1 MATVTTPIHLQTSSH
16 RPRQISDKRRDKKRV
31 ADRLCQRQ
39 ARARTKNKIAELE
52 ALVAHLTSQSGN
64 EIYKELK
71 DELEKSRAESS
82 SLRRKLATIAS
93 IARIGD
99 EGPVKAAYHT
109 PRNDDADISLEQDI
123 SISAADDL
131 EVHDESAAHQGG
143 NACEIHGNF
152 DTNFPGAEGST
163 FNFLGGILDV
173 DTLNQT
179 GFAASF
185 PSPLTPQ
192 ADTFGSASSFAPP
205 ATTSID
211 LSFPES
217 RSSCSCVPRT
227 ESNMWSSMSQT
238 LMDWKDQQRP
248 GLKPGENHDD
258 IAVRAV
264 TEGWDAPSLGTL
276 SVPWRILSQ
285 VDRKVWANC
294 RPVDRLAVL
303 SIMNMLLQKHAYAID
318 FFVWPGIRER
328 FIYHQHKYCSDKFW
342 SLLAQHFRFV
352 WPYDLRDCYAHN
364 RSTGRYQ
371 LSDLFRRHLN
381 DLSSFTFCHDMF
393 NSFPEFECDIPKY
406 MTIPRSLECD
416 PHVEIGRGPETPS
429 LVGTRAQWPY
439 FIPGEVEP
447 DDMAEG
453 SGHTIVPW
461 APQLQVPSRHFS
473 Y

>member
-1 MATVTTPIHLQTSSH
+1 MSPETSPTQAQTSSH

-64 EIYKELK
+64 EIYRELK
-71 DELEKSRAESS
+71 DELEKSRAESQ

-93 IARIGD
+93 IARNGD
-99 EGPVKAAYHT
+99 EGPVNATHHHT
-109 PRNDDADISLEQDI
+109 PGNDDADISLEQDI

-131 EVHDESAAHQGG
+131 EIHSASASHPGG
-143 NACEIHGNF
+143 NACDIHG
-152 DTNFPGAEGST
+152 DYGSNFPDAESSS
-163 FNFLGGILDV
+163 FNFLDGILDV
-173 DTLNQT
+173 DTLNQA
-179 GFAASF
+179 GFAASLLS
-185 PSPLTPQ
+185 PSPPQ
-192 ADTFGSASSFAPP
+192 ADTMGSACNLPLP

-238 LMDWKDQQRP
+238 LMDWKAQQRS

-303 SIMNMLLQKHAYAID
+303 SIMNMLLQ
-318 FFVWPGIRER
+318 V
-328 FIYHQHKYCSDKFW
+328 
-342 SLLAQHFRFV
+342 
-352 WPYDLRDCYAHN
+352 
-364 RSTGRYQ
+364 
-371 LSDLFRRHLN
+371 
-381 DLSSFTFCHDMF
+381 
-393 NSFPEFECDIPKY
+393 
-406 MTIPRSLECD
+406 
-416 PHVEIGRGPETPS
+416 
-429 LVGTRAQWPY
+429 RA
-439 FIPGEVEP
+439 G
-447 DDMAEG
+447 
-453 SGHTIVPW
+453 
-461 APQLQVPSRHFS
+461 
-473 Y
+473 